1 MGGSTI
7 GGVFRARGVLS
18 AEAQKLVR
26 MHCER
31 GNAQAMIE
39 AVAEFLVSD
48 GIARGRIPPNAGEK
62 RKDLLDRAEQ
72 AMYKEAEEY
81 HSKGGVLVAKGY
93 VSITGL
99 VAEMAKHWLREFSPP
114 IPTEVSLKG
123 TLSDPEVQDRLT
135 VVALKLSEI
144 LDEYRETVEHENG
157 AGEVVSAQKTG
168 TLMIPHDKVEGFCR
182 RAAIEMFRAFEDPNK
197 TNHEIIHKEKR

>member
-135 VVALKLSEI
+135 VVALKLRELIIEQADTYDPEKKELVTSI
-144 LDEYRETVEHENG
+144 VSFDEER
-157 AGEVVSAQKTG
+157 
-168 TLMIPHDKVEGFCR
+168 LEGICR

>member
-1 MGGSTI
+1 MGNSAI
-7 GGVFRARGVLS
+7 GGVFRAKGILS

-39 AVAEFLVSD
+39 AVAEFLVSN
-48 GIARGRIPPNAGEK
+48 GIVRGRIPPNAGEK
-62 RKDLLDRAEQ
+62 RKDLLERAEQ
-72 AMYKEAEEY
+72 AMYREAEEY

-114 IPTEVSLKG
+114 IPTEFSLKG
-123 TLSDPEVQDRLT
+123 TLSDPEIQDRLT
-135 VVALKLSEI
+135 VVALKLLEI
-144 LDEYRETVEHENG
+144 LNEYNEIVEHE
-157 AGEVVSAQKTG
+157 AGVSAQKIG
-168 TLMIPHDKVEGFCR
+168 TIIIPHDKVEGFCR
-182 RAAIEMFRAFEDPNK
+182 RAAIEMFRAFEHPNE